1 MSVYDNHDIILLY
14 IYKIFKVF
22 HVHVSDIQIPRNL
35 SLSTSMVLPV
45 QVCVHQMAE
54 LSGSVPLVNCPAERA
69 STWDML
75 IRLSFRAEGTSN
87 FFPIKE
93 EPADTPTCTK
103 VEAETQL
110 GFSGVRSRRQPVPRP
125 CLPDSSPEIDPRSSG
140 PKEPPAE
147 PQRRGESRA
156 ASPFSE
162 LQVRLQRSSALRNAR
177 TDCCKTLG
185 KFLSHTYYA
194 KQTFALFNFTLKM
207 IVFCN
212 KKYRV
217 QD

>member
-1 MSVYDNHDIILLY
+1 PLFYL
-14 IYKIFKVF
+14 
-22 HVHVSDIQIPRNL
+22 
-35 SLSTSMVLPV
+35 TLPV
-45 QVCVHQMAE
+45 AEKRSSSGKEEEERKTKVQALVQLRQQAPMAE

-162 LQVRLQRSSALRNAR
+162 LQ
-177 TDCCKTLG
+177 
-185 KFLSHTYYA
+185 
-194 KQTFALFNFTLKM
+194 
-207 IVFCN
+207 
-212 KKYRV
+212 
-217 QD
+217 